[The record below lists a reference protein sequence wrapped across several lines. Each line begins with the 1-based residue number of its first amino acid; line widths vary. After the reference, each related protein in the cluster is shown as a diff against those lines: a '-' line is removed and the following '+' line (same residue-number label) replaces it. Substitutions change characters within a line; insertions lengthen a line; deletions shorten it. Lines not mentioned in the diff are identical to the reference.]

1 MLDDGLSGNLERA
14 MGIEPTRSAWK
25 ADVLPLNYARRVE
38 AALEAF
44 PSELPQVLIAR
55 SVVRSIIRS
64 IVRSVV
70 ARRVAVPTGLVRS
83 RWCRTRS

>member
-1 MLDDGLSGNLERA
+1 MLDDWLSSNLERA

-44 PSELPQVLIAR
+44 PSELSQVLIAR
-55 SVVRSIIRS
+55 SVI
-64 IVRSVV
+64 
-70 ARRVAVPTGLVRS
+70 ARGVAVPTGLVRS
-83 RWCRTRS
+83 RWYRTRS